1 MIKLEAVHKGYLT
14 AQGRQDVLRDINL
27 EVGSGE
33 MVALLGPSGCGKTTT
48 MNIMGALDTPSSG
61 RCWVNGQDIQVL
73 SDRERAAFRNEVIGF
88 VFQQF
93 YLLPRLSVQEN
104 IALPTLY
111 SRDKT
116 ADVSA
121 RVKVLM
127 QQLAIEDLAAK
138 TVSQLSGGQMQR
150 VAIAR
155 ALVNRP
161 KIILADEPTGS
172 LDQRNGRKVMD
183 LILNLNREQK
193 ITGIIV
199 THDPQVAAMC
209 DRVVTLR
216 DGRIEDEG

>member
-111 SRDKT
+111 SRDKKE
-116 ADVSA
+116 DVSA